1 MRDLLPADMRAFRRV
16 EDAFRAA
23 TARWGYEEIR
33 TPTIENYGLFTVAGA
48 LTPQMLSRVYTFLDW
63 DGWSGERVVLR
74 PDSTIPVA
82 RAAAQ
87 GGIEFP
93 ARLFYVQNVFRFSDS
108 DDREDWQ
115 LGIEYLGAP
124 SPVGE
129 IEIAAVACETLDSL
143 GLEPEVRIAHIG
155 IARAVI
161 EALDPGEGD
170 AAGLSAGVASQ
181 GLTALRPA
189 AARHDGVSTFLDVA
203 LQRGGVPL
211 LDNLEALATGLP
223 GAAAALRELRSI
235 GAALSGA
242 GRTVVVD
249 LNLPHDFEYYTGA
262 VFEFAG
268 GGHSW
273 GRGGRYRPAGPGTPE
288 SACGIGLDAAQLAG
302 HISASTRPPL
312 VVSIVPAVESD
323 MARAVSVARALHR
336 SGIAAALAADAGNA
350 PMAVRVSADGLVAR
364 TPAGEHKLAALDDV
378 VGLLLQFK

>member
-23 TARWGYEEIR
+23 TSRWGYEEVR
-33 TPTIENYGLFTVAGA
+33 TPTIENYSLFTVAGA

-124 SPVGE
+124 APVGD
-129 IEIAAVACETLDSL
+129 IEVAAIACETLDGL
-143 GLEPEVRIAHIG
+143 GLEPEVRVAHIG
-155 IARAVI
+155 IARALI
-161 EALDPGEGD
+161 DALSTGES
-170 AAGLSAGVASQ
+170 ASAELSARVASQ
-181 GLTALRPA
+181 GLAALGPAAGMHNGASAFLDIALRP
-189 AARHDGVSTFLDVA
+189 
-203 LQRGGVPL
+203 GGVPL
-211 LDNLEALATGLP
+211 LDNMEALAAPLP
-223 GAAAALRELRSI
+223 GAVAALRELRSI
-235 GAALSGA
+235 AAALSGA
-242 GRTVVVD
+242 GRKVVID
-249 LNLPHDFEYYTGA
+249 LGLPHDFEYYTGV

-288 SACGIGLDAAQLAG
+288 SACGIGLDAAQLAA
-302 HISASTRPPL
+302 HLTSTTRPPM
-312 VVSIVPAVESD
+312 VVSIVPASESD
-323 MARAVSVARALHR
+323 LARAVSVARALHR
-336 SGIAAALAADAGNA
+336 SGIAAALSAEGEPA
-350 PMAVRVSADGLVAR
+350 PMAVRVSADGLIAR
-364 TPAGEHKLAALDDV
+364 TPDGERRMAALDDV